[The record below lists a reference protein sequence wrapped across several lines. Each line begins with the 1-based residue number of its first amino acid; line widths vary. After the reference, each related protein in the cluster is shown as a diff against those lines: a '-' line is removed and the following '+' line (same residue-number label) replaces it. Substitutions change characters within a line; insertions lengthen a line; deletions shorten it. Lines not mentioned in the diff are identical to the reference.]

1 MQNLFPIRS
10 IDANVEVLA
19 RIAKATS
26 KKFDCTMKIDFT
38 NGKRDV
44 EFIGDNRF
52 KPVIAQE
59 VMDIF
64 NHKPI
69 DDTLPAA

>member
-10 IDANVEVLA
+10 IDANIEVLA
-19 RIAKATS
+19 RIAKAAS
-26 KKFDCTMKIDFT
+26 KKFDCTMKIDFK
-38 NGKRDV
+38 NGKGEV
-44 EFIGDNRF
+44 EFIGDSRF

-64 NHKPI
+64 DHKPA
-69 DDTLPAA
+69 DEPLPAA